1 MPVDPMQLLVV
12 VGTVLVEGASLA
24 FAVASYNISAL
35 AYGLSFVQF
44 QTSGVILGCAN
55 RVVQS

>member
-1 MPVDPMQLLVV
+1 MPVDRMQLLVV
-12 VGTVLVEGASLA
+12 VGGVLIEGASLA
-24 FAVASYNISAL
+24 FAVPSYNIGAL

-55 RVVQS
+55 RAVQS